1 MLMESCANCA
11 APLPANSQ
19 VCRYCGV
26 RNDMDLLGQHA
37 VSVGDAGVRR
47 QCPNCEIGLQTVA
60 LGREGTLH
68 IERCSECF
76 GLFFDPGEL
85 EVLLNDSVAP
95 VADFN
100 LPLLQSINR
109 ERYQADRPVKYLK
122 CPVCQVLMNRILYGY
137 RSGVVVNRCQS
148 HGVWLDNGQ
157 VSHLLEWKKAGG
169 QLLDRKKTTERQ
181 AKARTETAKPAFRS
195 DYAAPVNRAGGE
207 AEILEAIAAV
217 VFKLFE

>member
-1 MLMESCANCA
+1 MALCMQCS
-11 APLPANSQ
+11 APLPANTQ

-26 RNDMDLLGQHA
+26 RNDIDLRGKQA
-37 VSVGDAGVRR
+37 FRVVDAGGER
-47 QCPNCEIGLQTVA
+47 QCPNCAIGLQTVA
-60 LGREGTLH
+60 LSREGTLH

-85 EVLLNDSVAP
+85 EVLLEDSVAP

-100 LPLLQSINR
+100 LPLLQNINR

-122 CPVCQVLMNRILYGY
+122 CPVCQVLMNRMLYGY
-137 RSGVVVNRCQS
+137 QSGVVVNRCKG

-157 VSHLLEWKKAGG
+157 ISHLLEWKKAGG

-181 AKARTETAKPAFRS
+181 AKARAETAKPAFRS
-195 DYAAPVNRAGGE
+195 DSAVPANRAGSE
-207 AEILEAIAAV
+207 AEVLEAIAAV

>member
-1 MLMESCANCA
+1 MASCANCA

-26 RNDMDLLGQHA
+26 RNDMDLLGRQA
-37 VSVGDAGVRR
+37 VRVADAGVKR

-60 LGREGTLH
+60 LSREGTLH

-85 EVLLNDSVAP
+85 EVLLEDSVAP

-100 LPLLQSINR
+100 LPLLQNINR

-122 CPVCQVLMNRILYGY
+122 CPVCQVLMNRMLYGY
-137 RSGVVVNRCQS
+137 QSGVVVNRCKG

-157 VSHLLEWKKAGG
+157 ISHLLEWKKAGG
-169 QLLDRKKTTERQ
+169 QLLDRKKAVERQ
-181 AKARTETAKPAFRS
+181 VRGRTETAKTEFRS
-195 DYAAPVNRAGGE
+195 NYAAPTNQAGDE
-207 AEILEAIAAV
+207 FEVLETIAEV

>member
-1 MLMESCANCA
+1 MASCANCA

-26 RNDMDLLGQHA
+26 RNDMDLLGRQA
-37 VSVGDAGVRR
+37 VRAADAGVKR

-60 LGREGTLH
+60 LSREGTLH

-85 EVLLNDSVAP
+85 EVLLEDSVAP

-100 LPLLQSINR
+100 LPLLQNINR

-122 CPVCQVLMNRILYGY
+122 CPVCQVLMNRMLYGY
-137 RSGVVVNRCQS
+137 QSGVVVNRCKG

-157 VSHLLEWKKAGG
+157 ISHLLEWKKAGG
-169 QLLDRKKTTERQ
+169 QLLDRKKAVERQ
-181 AKARTETAKPAFRS
+181 ARGRTETAKTEFRS
-195 DYAAPVNRAGGE
+195 NYAAPTNQAGGE
-207 AEILEAIAAV
+207 FEVLETIAEV

>member
-1 MLMESCANCA
+1 MASCANCA

-19 VCRYCGV
+19 ICRYCGV
-26 RNDMDLLGQHA
+26 RNDMDLLGQQT
-37 VSVGDAGVRR
+37 VRVDDAGVKR

-60 LGREGTLH
+60 LSREGTLH

-85 EVLLNDSVAP
+85 EVLLEDSVAP

-100 LPLLQSINR
+100 LPLLQNINR

-122 CPVCQVLMNRILYGY
+122 CPVCQVLMNRMLYGY
-137 RSGVVVNRCQS
+137 QSGVVVNRCKG

-157 VSHLLEWKKAGG
+157 ISHLLEWKKAGG
-169 QLLDRKKTTERQ
+169 QLLDRKKAAERQ
-181 AKARTETAKPAFRS
+181 ARTGGETAKPVSRS
-195 DYAAPVNRAGGE
+195 VYAAPGDRTGSE

>member
-1 MLMESCANCA
+1 MALCMQCS
-11 APLPANSQ
+11 APLPANTQ

-26 RNDMDLLGQHA
+26 RNDMDLLGRQA
-37 VSVGDAGVRR
+37 VRVADAGVKR
-47 QCPNCEIGLQTVA
+47 QCPNCAIGLQTVA
-60 LGREGTLH
+60 LSREGTLH

-85 EVLLNDSVAP
+85 EVLLEDSVAP

-100 LPLLQSINR
+100 LPLLQNINR

-122 CPVCQVLMNRILYGY
+122 CPVCQVLMNRMLYGY
-137 RSGVVVNRCQS
+137 QSGVVVNRCKG

-157 VSHLLEWKKAGG
+157 ISHLLEWKKAGG

-181 AKARTETAKPAFRS
+181 AKARAETAKPAFRS
-195 DYAAPVNRAGGE
+195 DSAVPANRAGSE
-207 AEILEAIAAV
+207 AEVLEAIAAV